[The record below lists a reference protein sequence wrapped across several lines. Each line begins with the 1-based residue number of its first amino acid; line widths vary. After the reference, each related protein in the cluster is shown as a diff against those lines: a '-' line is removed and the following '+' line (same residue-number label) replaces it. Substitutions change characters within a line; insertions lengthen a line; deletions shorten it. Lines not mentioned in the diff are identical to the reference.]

1 MYAVDREMCACFGKG
16 KVNVCAVVRLETG
29 S

>member
-1 MYAVDREMCACFGKG
+1 MYAEDRGMCACIGKG
-16 KVNVCAVVRLETG
+16 KVNVCAVVGVETG